1 MKMRLFVILAVL
13 TVLRL
18 AICGLFELSP
28 DEAYY
33 FQWSQHPDLAYYSK
47 GPGVAMT
54 ILAST
59 KLFGA
64 TEFGVRVF
72 SPLLALGTS
81 LLVFALA
88 RRIYDERTGF
98 WAAILTQC
106 LPIFNIGALLM
117 TIDPL
122 SIFFWLLAVWSF
134 WRALEHSPRWSAW
147 WLLSGL
153 AVGLGSLAKY
163 TNLAALLSMGIV
175 LMLVRVWRIEW
186 RRPGIYCALL
196 VAALCLI
203 PPVLWNSEH
212 SWITLT
218 HLSERGK
225 LETGFAIHPEEP
237 FKFLGEHLG
246 VYSPLILIGL
256 IASFAVGLW
265 NVRNHRKTAFLISF
279 AAPLI
284 FLYFGLSIK
293 EAGEANW
300 TAPAMVTLAIFATH
314 DWLRRIARKPHFLIW
329 ARVALGVGI
338 FISILAMITE
348 PLRMIGV
355 RWPYTYDAGT
365 RLQGWKET
373 GKIVTEVRH
382 EVEKKTG
389 ADVFLIANKYQVAAS
404 LGWYLPE
411 KPLAREGDTPV
422 YIAESQM
429 IQNQYSFW
437 PSYDTFDDAAPH
449 ELDPFNTE
457 EAGVNRFMGKN
468 ALYVTDR
475 AEGKPAEALMRG
487 FERWEYVGE
496 REITKHGLLVR
507 KIRFF
512 ICYNYKTLPL

>member
-1 MKMRLFVILAVL
+1 MKSRLFLILAVL

-18 AICGLFELSP
+18 VVCGLFELSP

-33 FQWSQHPDLAYYSK
+33 YQWAQHPDLAYYSK

-64 TEFGVRVF
+64 TEFGVRAF
-72 SPLLALGTS
+72 SPILALGSS

-106 LPIFNIGALLM
+106 LPIFNVGALLM

-134 WRALEHSPRWSAW
+134 WRALENSPRWSGW

-163 TNLAALLSMGIV
+163 TNLAALVSMALV
-175 LMLVRVWRIEW
+175 LTLVRVWRVEW
-186 RRPGIYCALL
+186 RRPGIYSALL
-196 VAALCLI
+196 VAGLCMI
-203 PPVLWNSEH
+203 PPVLWNNSH
-212 SWITLT
+212 NWITLT
-218 HLSERGK
+218 HLSERGN

-237 FKFLGEHLG
+237 FMFLGEHLG
-246 VYSPLILIGL
+246 VYSPLIFAALLI
-256 IASFAVGLW
+256 SFACGLW
-265 NVRNHRKTAFLISF
+265 HVSNHRKTAFLIGFS
-279 AAPLI
+279 APLI

-300 TAPAMVTLAIFATH
+300 TAPGIVTLAIFATH
-314 DWLRRIARKPHFLIW
+314 DWLRRIQRKPWFRGWTIAAL
-329 ARVALGVGI
+329 ALGV
-338 FISILAMITE
+338 FISLLAMVTE
-348 PLRMIGV
+348 PLRSLGV
-355 RWPYTYDAGT
+355 RWPYSLDAGA
-365 RLQGWKET
+365 RLQGWRET
-373 GKIVTEVRH
+373 GQTVTAVRH
-382 EVEKKTG
+382 EIEAKIGTP
-389 ADVFLIANKYQVAAS
+389 VFLIANKYQVAAS

-411 KPLAREGDTPV
+411 KPLARAGDTPL
-422 YIAESQM
+422 YIPESQM

-437 PSYDTFDDAAPH
+437 PSYDTFDEADAH

-457 EAGVNRFMGKN
+457 EAGINRFMGKN
-468 ALYVTDR
+468 ALYITDR

-487 FERWEYVGE
+487 FERWEYAGE
-496 REITKHGLLVR
+496 KVISKHGLPIR

-512 ICYNYKTLPL
+512 ICFNYKTLPL